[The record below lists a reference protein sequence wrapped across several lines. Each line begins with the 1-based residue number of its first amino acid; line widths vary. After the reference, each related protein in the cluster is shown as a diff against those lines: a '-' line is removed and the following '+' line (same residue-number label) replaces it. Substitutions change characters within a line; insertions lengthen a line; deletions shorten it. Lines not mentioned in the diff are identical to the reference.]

1 MVSYSLGR
9 LCQSLGI
16 DLDNRHR
23 AGGDADYG
31 NLVYSIISLGY
42 YKVDVMIKKTS
53 DQRLP
58 PNLPREDFEQ
68 LPEKTR
74 CLL

>member
-42 YKVDVMIKKTS
+42 YKGNGCNDKKTS
-53 DQRLP
+53 RSAI
-58 PNLPREDFEQ
+58 
-68 LPEKTR
+68 TT
-74 CLL
+74 

>member
-1 MVSYSLGR
+1 LPIF
-9 LCQSLGI
+9 I

-42 YKVDVMIKKTS
+42 YKGNGCNDQENIARSAITS
-53 DQRLP
+53 
-58 PNLPREDFEQ
+58 NLPRTLNNCQKKPGVYYF
-68 LPEKTR
+68 LMNLKK
-74 CLL
+74 